1 MNRPYIDN
9 LLKKVDSKY
18 SLVIAAARR
27 ARQIVDGQPALV
39 DEKKYDFKA
48 VTIALHEI
56 DEGKVKV
63 VRQTP

>member
-27 ARQIVDGQPALV
+27 ASQPWWM
-39 DEKKYDFKA
+39 KKNMTLKR
-48 VTIALHEI
+48 L
-56 DEGKVKV
+56 
-63 VRQTP
+63 Q